1 MDFKE
6 RVYSVLIVSDTE
18 KFTSSLSSL
27 LPENTFDPVVR
38 VSDAAMAKR
47 AMLEREFDVVLI
59 NGTRADDRAAKLAID
74 VCSERNSVALLFVR
88 RELYAEIYAKVTDF
102 GVLTLPLPSSPQM
115 VTQALDWVR
124 ATRERMRKYEKTAYT
139 VQQKMEEIRAVNRAK
154 WLLID
159 VLKMTESDAHRYIEK
174 QAMDRCVSKLE
185 VAKGIINTYS
195 FA

>member
-18 KFTSSLSSL
+18 KFRTSLTSL
-27 LPENTFDPVVR
+27 LPERTFSPLINVPDT
-38 VSDAAMAKR
+38 STAKR
-47 AMLEREFDVVLI
+47 AMLEREYDVVLI
-59 NGTRADDRAAKLAID
+59 NGTHSDDRAVKLAID
-74 VCSERNSVALLFVR
+74 VCTEKGSVALLFVR
-88 RELYAEIYAKVTDF
+88 RELYAEIYAKVSDF

-124 ATRERMRKYEKTAYT
+124 ATRERLRRYEKTAQT
-139 VQQKMEEIRAVNRAK
+139 VEQKMEEIRAVNRAK

-159 VLKMTESDAHRYIEK
+159 VLKMTEADAHRYIEK

-185 VAKGIINTYS
+185 VAKGIINTYK
-195 FA
+195 

>member
-6 RVYSVLIVSDTE
+6 RVYSVLIESDTE

-59 NGTRADDRAAKLAID
+59 NGTRADDRATKLAID

-185 VAKGIINTYS
+185 VAKGIINTYK
-195 FA
+195 

>member
-124 ATRERMRKYEKTAYT
+124 ATRERMRKYKKTAYT

-185 VAKGIINTYS
+185 VAKGIINTYK
-195 FA
+195 

>member
-18 KFTSSLSSL
+18 KLTSSLSSL

-185 VAKGIINTYS
+185 VAKGIINTYK
-195 FA
+195 

>member
-27 LPENTFDPVVR
+27 LPENTFDPIVR

-185 VAKGIINTYS
+185 VAKGIINTYK
-195 FA
+195 

>member
-102 GVLTLPLPSSPQM
+102 GVLTLSLPSSPQM

-185 VAKGIINTYS
+185 VAKGIINTYK
-195 FA
+195 

>member
-59 NGTRADDRAAKLAID
+59 NGTRADDRAATLAID
-74 VCSERNSVALLFVR
+74 DCSERNSVALLFVR

-185 VAKGIINTYS
+185 VAKGIINTYK
-195 FA
+195 

>member
-6 RVYSVLIVSDTE
+6 RVYSVLIVSDSE
-18 KFTSSLSSL
+18 KFKTSLTTL
-27 LPENTFDPVVR
+27 LPERTFSPVVW
-38 VSDAAMAKR
+38 VPDTASAKR
-47 AMLEREFDVVLI
+47 AMLERDYDVVLV
-59 NGTRADDRAAKLAID
+59 NGTHADDRAAKFAID
-74 VCSERNSVALLFVR
+74 VCNEKSSVALLFVK

-102 GVLTLPLPSSPQM
+102 GVMTLPVPSSPQM

-124 ATRERMRKYEKTAYT
+124 ATRERMRGYEKSAQT

-159 VLKMTESDAHRYIEK
+159 VLKMTEADAHRYIEK

-185 VAKGIINTYS
+185 VAKGIINTYK
-195 FA
+195 

>member
-88 RELYAEIYAKVTDF
+88 SALYAEIYAKVTDF
-102 GVLTLPLPSSPQM
+102 GVLTLSLPSSPQM

-185 VAKGIINTYS
+185 VAKGIINTYK
-195 FA
+195 

>member
-139 VQQKMEEIRAVNRAK
+139 VQQKMEEIRTVNRAK

-159 VLKMTESDAHRYIEK
+159 VLKMTELDAHRYIEK

-185 VAKGIINTYS
+185 VAKGIINTYK
-195 FA
+195 